1 MKIYAKWL
9 RLSEEINAIDYLYR
23 ADFFISQT
31 EKDRTAWKWVIISLF
46 GALYGFAICALK
58 GTDYHNVL
66 KRGKNGEIIK
76 TKNGELLISF
86 DAAIKLCQNPL
97 YMNMTVMS
105 KCLILT
111 DAQKESIRKLKD
123 VLRNRFEHFIP
134 TGWSIEIHG
143 LPEISLNILE
153 IIYFLAL
160 ESGNYTYLNDFQKR
174 KIKSYIFQSR
184 KTLKQSKLYKEI
196 KSINKK

>member
-23 ADFFISQT
+23 ANCFIKQT
-31 EKDRTAWKWVIISLF
+31 EKDKTAWKWVVISLF

-58 GTDYHNVL
+58 GTASFNVIE
-66 KRGKNGEIIK
+66 KKEWGDI
-76 TKNGELLISF
+76 LISF
-86 DAAIKLCQNPL
+86 DEAIKRCQDPRF
-97 YMNMTVMS
+97 MNMTVMS

-111 DAQKESIRKLKD
+111 NEQKESIRKLKN
-123 VLRNRFEHFIP
+123 VLRNKFEHFIP
-134 TGWSIEIHG
+134 TSWSIEIHG

-153 IIYFLAL
+153 IINFLAL
-160 ESGNYTYLNDFQKR
+160 EAGNYTYLKDSQKR
-174 KIKSYIFQSR
+174 KIKSYIYQSR
-184 KTLKQSKLYKEI
+184 KALKQSKIYKEI